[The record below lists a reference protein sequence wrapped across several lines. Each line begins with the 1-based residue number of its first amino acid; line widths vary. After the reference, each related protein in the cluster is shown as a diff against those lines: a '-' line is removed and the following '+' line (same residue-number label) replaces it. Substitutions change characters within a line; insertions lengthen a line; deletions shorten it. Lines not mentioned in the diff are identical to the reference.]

1 METKTQSI
9 LKAITWR
16 ILATIATGIVVYL
29 YTGELRESTVI
40 TLILA
45 LILTFLYYLHERIW
59 ARIIK

>member
-16 ILATIATGIVVYL
+16 ILATIVTAIVLYI
-29 YTGELRESTVI
+29 YTGKLKETTVLTLVLAFISTF
-40 TLILA
+40 A
-45 LILTFLYYLHERIW
+45 YYLHERIW

>member
-16 ILATIATGIVVYL
+16 ILATIVTAIVLYI
-29 YTGELRESTVI
+29 YTGKLKETTVL
-40 TLILA
+40 TLVLA
-45 LILTFLYYLHERIW
+45 LISTFAYYLHERIW

>member
-16 ILATIATGIVVYL
+16 ILATIVTGIVVYL
-29 YTGELRESTVI
+29 YTGELKDTTVI
-40 TLILA
+40 TLTLA
-45 LILTFLYYLHERIW
+45 LVSTIAYYFHERLW